1 MIDLK
6 LVAYV
11 GVEIE
16 DRTFELTCLTLGKVD
31 WKPAI
36 IFHRSIHL

>member
-1 MIDLK
+1 MEQIGKQL
-6 LVAYV
+6 LM
-11 GVEIE
+11 VEIE
-16 DRTFELTCLTLGKVD
+16 DRTLELTCLTLGKVD